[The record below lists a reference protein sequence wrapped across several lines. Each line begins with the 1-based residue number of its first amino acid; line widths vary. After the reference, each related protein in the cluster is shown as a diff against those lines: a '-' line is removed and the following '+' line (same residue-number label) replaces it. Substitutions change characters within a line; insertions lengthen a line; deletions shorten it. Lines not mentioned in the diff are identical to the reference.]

1 MVIYQAYIQHIQNYH
16 LEVSKQAP
24 VYLFELPDSQETP
37 CCSDK
42 PGRRPLKPLTV
53 LRTTTVHETF

>member
-42 PGRRPLKPLTV
+42 PGRRATEA
-53 LRTTTVHETF
+53 TDCT